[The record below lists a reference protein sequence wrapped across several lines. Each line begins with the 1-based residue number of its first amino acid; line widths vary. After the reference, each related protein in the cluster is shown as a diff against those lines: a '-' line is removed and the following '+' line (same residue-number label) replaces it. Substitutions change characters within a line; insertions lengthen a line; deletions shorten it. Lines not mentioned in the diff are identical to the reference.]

1 MCRISRNRTAFPDD
15 VLCFFIFDKYE
26 NGYGNFGYFRDFRY
40 CYKICLFADW
50 QGNLNGQSMGHGI
63 ETVQLPWEL
72 AICFTSLSPRLCS
85 ALVLPSRL
93 LKVSLILGRIDSN
106 VSFHTIFFM
115 LKWNHTFMEGEYSYG
130 HLSESMPFS

>member
-1 MCRISRNRTAFPDD
+1 MGNGWCKIKEIYYKKQNPLRMCRISRNRTAFPDD

-63 ETVQLPWEL
+63 ETV
-72 AICFTSLSPRLCS
+72 
-85 ALVLPSRL
+85 
-93 LKVSLILGRIDSN
+93 
-106 VSFHTIFFM
+106 
-115 LKWNHTFMEGEYSYG
+115 
-130 HLSESMPFS
+130 